1 LSNKS
6 LTFCP
11 EDIILTKNDINS
23 LVKKSEKK
31 FTKNCRDDNELIIIK
46 ALYKEQEKL
55 SNDCKVT
62 KMESKHS
69 LARINALKN
78 GVPMTIR
85 PVIKIDKDKLYK
97 KLMVNGIMN
106 KKKNPSSK
114 INITSSSDYNIILYY
129 NSVAHGL
136 LSYFRCADDFF
147 KVKNIVK

>member
-23 LVKKSEKK
+23 LVKNSEKK
-31 FTKNCRDDNELIIIK
+31 FTKNCRDDNELIVIK
-46 ALYKEQEKL
+46 ALYKQQEML
-55 SNDCKVT
+55 PNDCKIT
-62 KMESKHS
+62 KMESKYS
-69 LARINALKN
+69 LARINALEQ
-78 GVPMTIR
+78 GVPMAIR

-97 KLMVNGIMN
+97 KLMTHGIMN

-114 INITSSSDYNIILYY
+114 IDITSSSDYNIILYY
-129 NSVAHGL
+129 KSVAHGL
-136 LSYFRCADDFF
+136 LSYFRCADDFY